1 MQIGLCV
8 KSIDGSGGIQKNYK
22 LWYEMFKQKGHNV
35 YLFILE
41 TPKYESIDNNIIV
54 LEGATI
60 KEKGEFLEKKLKE
73 LGKFNLFL
81 LNAEYLKQYIHQ
93 PYYIT
98 VHNTWKIPK
107 NIFKRFKFFRK
118 NKQRYLNENLI
129 GISKSVLDNITDNLK
144 IAIKSKYVVY
154 APHDFSKLETLSKE
168 NIKEKNFIVAVGGLS
183 KRKNYGLLIKAFNQI
198 KNKISQNLLII
209 GNGEEE
215 KNLKQL
221 IKNLNLENR
230 VKLLGFQQNPYPY
243 IKNAKLLVSSSN
255 SEGLPRS
262 IVEALILHTPVVT
275 TYSSKGIDEVMI
287 DELQNFIVPKN
298 QQDKLANKI
307 LEALNNYPP
316 ITDKFYSKF
325 HIEESYYKFLSIAK
339 SLFLYP

>member
-8 KSIDGSGGIQKNYK
+8 KSIDGSGGIQKDYK

-93 PYYIT
+93 SYYIT
-98 VHNTWKIPK
+98 VHNTWEIPK

-144 IAIKSKYVVY
+144 IPVKSKYVIY
-154 APHDFSKLETLSKE
+154 SPHNFDKIKLLSNHK
-168 NIKEKNFIVAVGGLS
+168 NIGEKEKQYIIAVGSLITI
-183 KRKNYGLLIKAFNQI
+183 KNYSLLIKSFNLI
-198 KNKISQNLLII
+198 KDKIKLDLFII
-209 GNGEEE
+209 GEGKE
-215 KNLKQL
+215 KYNLKQL

-298 QQDKLANKI
+298 QENKLANKM

-316 ITDKFYSKF
+316 ITDKYYSKF
-325 HIEESYYKFLSIAK
+325 HIEESYHKFY
-339 SLFLYP
+339 SLF